1 MKHNTMIPESPATC
15 DFLAGQMILID
26 KPKTWTSFD
35 VVNKIRYSIKIK
47 KVGHAGTLDPLATGL
62 LILCTGKFTKKLTDL
77 QGLDKRYEVIFKLG
91 ATTASYDAEHPEEN
105 LMDASHVMPG
115 DIERAMATFEGE
127 IEQTPP
133 VYSAVK
139 VDGKRA
145 YKSARKG
152 KEVVIKSR
160 QVTIHSFDSL
170 KAVGPDEFSANIHC
184 SKGTYIRSLIHDLGQ
199 VLGVGSYIR
208 ELRRTS
214 IGDQRIED
222 AWGLED
228 FLAALA
234 EQGQHPVNNS

>member
-1 MKHNTMIPESPATC
+1 MIPESPASC
-15 DFLAGQMILID
+15 DFLAGQMLLID

-35 VVNKIRYSIKIK
+35 VVNKIRYAIKIK

-77 QGLDKRYEVIFKLG
+77 QGLDKKYEVVFKLG

-105 LMDASHVMPG
+105 VTDASHIEEEQISTVMQKF
-115 DIERAMATFEGE
+115 TGE

-152 KEVVIKSR
+152 KPIVIKSR
-160 QVTIHSFDSL
+160 QVTIYGFDSL
-170 KAVGPDEFSANIHC
+170 KEVGPNEYAANIHC
-184 SKGTYIRSLIHDLGQ
+184 SKGTYIRSLVHDLGQ
-199 VLGVGSYIR
+199 ALGVGAYIR

-214 IGDQRIED
+214 IGEQRIED
-222 AWGLED
+222 AWVLEE
-228 FLAALA
+228 FLEALA
-234 EQGQHPVNNS
+234 ERNQDPATNL

>member
-1 MKHNTMIPESPATC
+1 MIPESPASC
-15 DFLAGQMILID
+15 DFLAGQMLLID

-35 VVNKIRYSIKIK
+35 VVNKIRYAIKIR

-77 QGLDKRYEVIFKLG
+77 QGLDKKYEVVFKLG

-105 LMDASHVMPG
+105 VTDASH
-115 DIERAMATFEGE
+115 IQEEQIATMMQEFTGE

-152 KEVVIKSR
+152 KPVVIKSR
-160 QVTIHSFDSL
+160 QVTIYAFDNL
-170 KAVGPDEFSANIHC
+170 KRVGLNEYAANIHC
-184 SKGTYIRSLIHDLGQ
+184 SKGTYIRSLVHELGQ
-199 VLGVGSYIR
+199 ALGVGAYIR

-214 IGDQRIED
+214 IGEQRIED
-222 AWGLED
+222 AWVLEE

-234 EQGQHPVNNS
+234 NRDQDTVIDS